1 MSRKSKLSSFTPS
14 LGGSWRSVLSMMREE
29 KLFSTIH
36 IVGTAMAIAFTMV
49 MAVVYYIKLVPIY
62 PEVNRMRTVYFNNL
76 TVELHQNGEPKG
88 FIGYNYSAKAFEEW
102 FLPSKNIEYC
112 APTTLAAGIGVV
124 QENSKL
130 YVIKGKDEL
139 IKVIAN
145 YTNADFFKIYQYDFL
160 EGRPLTKQDVE
171 NKEPVCVISD
181 DLAEIYF
188 GEGVSAVGK
197 MIKVEQ
203 FGTRRVVGVLRG
215 ANQLTPDSYAQ
226 LFMPYTL
233 NLESWDDNPY
243 RGMFDIVVTVKNNAQ
258 LKALKQE
265 MDELATRLTESGVL
279 NIDERRIYGEN
290 IKQVIRLTREMET
303 HPMHTL
309 RDATTDDGFHEISNW
324 QVLKHFGGILII
336 LLFVPALNLC
346 GIVAGRMERRTA
358 EMGVRKTFGA
368 RRSTLL
374 NQVVTENLLLTSI
387 GGIIGLVVAW
397 FAIYGMR
404 TEILRMFFDNS
415 TISSSPIVT
424 GEMLFSPLLFVG
436 CFLAVVVLNLLS
448 ALLPAWLSLRKPIV
462 ESMMEKR

>member
-1 MSRKSKLSSFTPS
+1 
-14 LGGSWRSVLSMMREE
+14 
-29 KLFSTIH
+29 
-36 IVGTAMAIAFTMV
+36 
-49 MAVVYYIKLVPIY
+49 
-62 PEVNRMRTVYFNNL
+62 
-76 TVELHQNGEPKG
+76 VE
-88 FIGYNYSAKAFEEW
+88 
-102 FLPSKNIEYC
+102 
-112 APTTLAAGIGVV
+112 
-124 QENSKL
+124 ENSRL

-139 IKVIAN
+139 IKVIVN

-160 EGRPLTKQDVE
+160 EGRPFTKQDVE

-188 GEGVSAVGK
+188 GKGVSAVGK
-197 MIKVEQ
+197 MVNVEQ
-203 FGTRRVVGVLRG
+203 FGTRRVVGVIRG

-233 NLESWDDNPY
+233 NLLTVINEFNNSY
-243 RGMFDIVVTVKNNAQ
+243 QGIYHIVLTVKDNAQ

-265 MDELATRLTESGVL
+265 MNELATRLTESEVL
-279 NIDERRIYGEN
+279 NFDKRHIRGKN
-290 IKQVIRLTREMET
+290 VKQVVRLTREMET

-309 RDATTDDGFHEISNW
+309 RDATTDEGYKEISNW
-324 QVLKHFGGILII
+324 QVLKHFGGILFI

-374 NQVVTENLLLTSI
+374 NQVVTENLVLTSI

-404 TEILRMFFDNS
+404 TEILSMFFDSS

-424 GEMLFSPLLFVG
+424 GEMVFSPMLFVG
-436 CFLAVVVLNLLS
+436 CFIAVVVLNLLS